1 MARQPIKFKTV
12 LSNFTKGGKPCYA
25 VRVVNNG
32 TRYLKDADEIAEIA
46 REINMSVPFART
58 TCNIVLEKMI
68 DLALQ
73 GYIVSSDEI
82 TMRLTVRDGFD
93 GTGDKWNPSAHS
105 LRLIVTPKSKLRE
118 KMAGIEFV
126 NVTEGIKVTIY
137 SVGDEIYAEDGVIA
151 GTAGETVS
159 YAGDNILVTEGRED
173 EFVAVTDREGTVVQ
187 TLAVTDTTE
196 QTGKAT
202 LAETLP
208 PGDYRLMI
216 ASRNGAGLDRGVGV
230 AYKNITVKGPKA

>member
-1 MARQPIKFKTV
+1 MAKQPIKFKTV

-82 TMRLTVRDGFD
+82 TMRLTVRGGFD
-93 GTGDKWNPSAHS
+93 GTGDK
-105 LRLIVTPKSKLRE
+105 
-118 KMAGIEFV
+118 
-126 NVTEGIKVTIY
+126 
-137 SVGDEIYAEDGVIA
+137 
-151 GTAGETVS
+151 
-159 YAGDNILVTEGRED
+159 
-173 EFVAVTDREGTVVQ
+173 
-187 TLAVTDTTE
+187 
-196 QTGKAT
+196 
-202 LAETLP
+202 
-208 PGDYRLMI
+208 
-216 ASRNGAGLDRGVGV
+216 
-230 AYKNITVKGPKA
+230 